1 MHLLRFYIID
11 MNVIFAVTQFMK
23 PIYEKLADFLGQ
35 KGNVGELPKEKSGN
49 SDDGMK
55 RLIVD
60 QYQKIRGDCFI
71 ETVSKY

>member
-1 MHLLRFYIID
+1 

-35 KGNVGELPKEKSGN
+35 KGNVGELPKEKSVN
-49 SDDGMK
+49 ADDGMK

-60 QYQKIRGDCFI
+60 QYKKIRGDYFI
-71 ETVSKY
+71 EKLSK